1 MPEEKAAAKDGD
13 SAFVDDLAKTNAS
26 VILNQYDITTVR
38 SL

>member
-1 MPEEKAAAKDGD
+1 MPEEKPAAKDGD
-13 SAFVDDLAKTNAS
+13 SAFVDDVVKTNAS